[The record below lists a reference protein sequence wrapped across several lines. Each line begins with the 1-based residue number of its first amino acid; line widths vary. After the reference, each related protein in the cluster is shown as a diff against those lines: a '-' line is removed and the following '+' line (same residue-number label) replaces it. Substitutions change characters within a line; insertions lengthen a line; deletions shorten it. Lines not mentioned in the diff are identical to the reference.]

1 MENTNQLQATNI
13 DYGLLSPYI
22 NDINVTDINWNGR
35 QLWIDDIGKG
45 RYLTDI
51 ILSEEFINKFTQQLA
66 NAVNKSFNGYTQ
78 LLEAE
83 IGDIRISV
91 IHETAAASGRSISI
105 RKSPAIRRL
114 SEEGMIEDNYAT
126 KEVLNLIKL
135 FIKGMCNIVV
145 CGLPGVGKTELVK
158 WMTMFIAD
166 DQRVITI
173 EDNLELHYP
182 FINPQKDCVEIKVV
196 LEKEEGRLTYTDAI
210 KAALRHYAN
219 WILFSEVRGRE
230 AKVLLEALSTGC
242 HLITTMHTDD
252 VRNVPN
258 RVKNMIADTYD
269 ELDNEIYENIDV
281 AILIKKKTENGQIK
295 RYISQIAVYSRTLEG
310 DNVVTMVVDNSRI
323 VTPIEQLPQYILNKI
338 NISNITSDDEE
349 V

>member
-1 MENTNQLQATNI
+1 MENTNQSQITNI
-13 DYGLLSPYI
+13 DFGPLLPYI

-35 QLWIDDIGKG
+35 QLWIDDIMKG

-51 ILSEEFINKFTQQLA
+51 TLSEEYVVKFTQQIM
-66 NAVNKSFNGYTQ
+66 NAVNKSFNSYTQ

-114 SEEGMIEDNYAT
+114 TEEGMINDNYAT
-126 KEVLNLIKL
+126 KEVLDLIKL
-135 FIKGMCNIVV
+135 FVKGMCNIVV

-158 WMTMFIAD
+158 WMTSFIAD

-173 EDNLELHYP
+173 EDNLEVHYP
-182 FINPQKDCVEIKVV
+182 LINPQKDSVELKVV

-230 AKVLLEALSTGC
+230 TKVLLEALSTGC
-242 HLITTMHTDD
+242 HLMTTMHTDD
-252 VRNVPN
+252 VRNMPN
-258 RVKNMIADTYD
+258 RIKNMVGDTYD

-281 AILIKKKTENGQIK
+281 AILIKKKTENGKIK
-295 RYISQIAVYSRTLEG
+295 RYISQMAVYSRTLEG
-310 DNVVTMVVDNSRI
+310 ENIVTMVVDNSRI

-338 NISNITSDDEE
+338 DVNNNSTNYEE